1 MLWPDYVPINRPP
14 DRLMK
19 AAAAIHVYPVN
30 GAYSHMSRRVSN
42 ALLTLAAHTWKR
54 LTVEQ
59 RAEVYERR
67 ITLKFRASAGE
78 VKRVLDMAEND
89 HGYDRIY
96 KAIDALYRLEFRF
109 DVMADLEGEPEWA
122 VNSRLI
128 SQWAQAKDGS
138 GLIEW
143 EYPPDVFRMLMSP
156 SRFAQIDLSL
166 ANSFKSSYA
175 LALYEN
181 TVRYLNNPGR
191 LTPRLTLDEWRRLLV
206 GEKELYNGEYRY
218 FKRYVIVNAIK
229 ELQASP
235 GCPIEVTLLETAGAR
250 NRVTHLQFRVEL
262 KKQLQVPADLG
273 IGPNPRLVEAIR
285 QLGVSPTVVNELIA
299 TMEEADLQRCLD
311 ETLARV
317 RKGPPLRNPA
327 GFFRSRCSD
336 ALQRTP
342 LPEDPTPTAT
352 LVDPPTV
359 DEDTQ
364 AARELLRTEFFSLTS
379 EQQAEWL
386 DEWKQ
391 HPSAPPFVR
400 DRLERAGFS
409 DTIVQNVFFGWL
421 AGAQA
426 ARAGRPT
433 LK

>member
-1 MLWPDYVPINRPP
+1 
-14 DRLMK
+14 MK

-30 GAYSHMSRRVSN
+30 GAYSHMARRVAN
-42 ALLTLAAHTWKR
+42 ALLTLAAHTWKH
-54 LTVEQ
+54 LSVEQ

-67 ITLKFRASAGE
+67 ITLKFRATAGE
-78 VKRVLDMAEND
+78 VKRVLDMADND

-96 KAIDALYRLEFRF
+96 KAIEALYRLEFRF
-109 DVMADLEGEPEWA
+109 DVMADLEGGPEWA

-138 GLIEW
+138 GLLEW

-191 LTPRLTLDEWRRLLV
+191 VTPRLTLDEWRRLLV

-235 GCPIEVTLLETAGAR
+235 GCPIEVTLLETSGAR

-285 QLGVSPTVVNELIA
+285 QLGISPTVLNELIA

-311 ETLARV
+311 ETLARLK
-317 RKGPPLRNPA
+317 KGPPVRNPA
-327 GFFRSRCSD
+327 GFFRSRCAA

-342 LPEDPTPTAT
+342 LLEDAPPGIE
-352 LVDPPTV
+352 LVDAPPV
-359 DEDTQ
+359 DEVAQ
-364 AARELLRTEFFSLTS
+364 ANREMLRGEFFSLTA

-386 DEWKQ
+386 EEWKR

-400 DRLERAGFS
+400 ERLERAGFS
-409 DTIVQNVFFGWL
+409 DSIVEYVFFGWF
-421 AGAQA
+421 ASAYA
-426 ARAGRPT
+426 ARGG
-433 LK
+433 LSQ